1 MEPKDIKR
9 DVALWNRERGS
20 PLVWRRPQENAK
32 ALLMKT
38 GRFTR
43 FFIYAG
49 TALLIGLSVSQAVI
63 ALEILG
69 PRVQVDKTLLDQR
82 IASSREIKQ
91 ALSTPLPPVEPLP
104 PITAQLANSRAV
116 QMASS
121 PSSKNPWSKT
131 NSLPPEALN
140 AMAKSLTTEA
150 PEFTSS
156 SEYRGESRSSNASD
170 GSYAG
175 SPGRAA
181 PASYGRARTF
191 DRAAGNS
198 GF

>member
-1 MEPKDIKR
+1 
-9 DVALWNRERGS
+9 
-20 PLVWRRPQENAK
+20 
-32 ALLMKT
+32 MKT

-82 IASSREIKQ
+82 VASSRDIKQ

-104 PITAQLANSRAV
+104 PITARPANSRAV
-116 QMASS
+116 QVASS

-131 NSLPPEALN
+131 NSLPPEALD
-140 AMAKSLTTEA
+140 AMAKSLTTGT
-150 PEFTSS
+150 PEFTGSS
-156 SEYRGESRSSNASD
+156 GGGSRPSDASD
-170 GSYAG
+170 GSYARSSG
-175 SPGRAA
+175 HAA
-181 PASYGRARTF
+181 SGSYGRSRTF